1 MIKMIRWDNLTFTE
15 LEKLLNDK
23 TVVILPIGSVEE
35 HGAHLPLSSDMIQPN
50 YIAEQVSDRIGAIIL
65 PPISYGWTK
74 TMNSFKGTISINFE
88 TLKMLTYDILNAV
101 CKAGVKNI
109 VILSGHA
116 SKLHMAALNL
126 AADEILDTY
135 HIKIMVLSDYDIAY
149 EYRGRLVPE
158 TDSHAGIIETSRVM
172 AIAPDL
178 VKKDWK
184 YEKKKSEKKY
194 MVLKDIREY
203 YTYGTLSDP
212 DGASPELGAQLNK
225 LILDR
230 LIDYIKANFEL

>member
-1 MIKMIRWDNLTFTE
+1 MIRWDNLTFTE
-15 LEKLLNDK
+15 LEKLINDK

-35 HGAHLPLSSDMIQPN
+35 HGPHLPLSSDMIQPN
-50 YIAEQVSDRIGAIIL
+50 YVAEQVSEKIGAIVL

-74 TMNSFKGTISINFE
+74 TMNSFKGTISINFD
-88 TLKMLTYDILNAV
+88 TLKMLVFDILDSV
-101 CKAGVKNI
+101 CKTGVKNI

-126 AADEILDTY
+126 AAEEILDI
-135 HIKIMVLSDYDIAY
+135 HHVKIMVLSDYDIAY
-149 EYRGRLVPE
+149 EYRGKLVPE

-172 AIAPDL
+172 AIAPEL
-178 VKKDWK
+178 VKKERK
-184 YEKKKSEKKY
+184 YEQRKTEKKY

-212 DGASPELGAQLNK
+212 EGANSELGAQLNK
-225 LILDR
+225 LIVDR
-230 LIDYIKANFEL
+230 LIEYIKSNFELK